1 MPARQPHPLP
11 SSPQNFRTFSSR
23 QPVNIG
29 RTKNFEPVASKKTL
43 ASRIAKGVFDPE
55 CANGLAFDEIMK
67 EAKRW
72 LQKNVFTLVEI
83 LCNMD
88 IRGGTLNYEGLSV
101 LNDVEAAAA

>member
-1 MPARQPHPLP
+1 
-11 SSPQNFRTFSSR
+11 
-23 QPVNIG
+23 
-29 RTKNFEPVASKKTL
+29 
-43 ASRIAKGVFDPE
+43 
-55 CANGLAFDEIMK
+55 MK

-101 LNDVEAAAA
+101 LNDVEAAA